1 MVKYEGSIRFEPS
14 TVNAATIKDFSMDVR
29 YFIDGCKILLNIR
42 LISNSHS
49 NYQRFPPNFDFHV
62 LSMSNAAKLKDFSVD
77 QKTKSGLR

>member
-29 YFIDGCKILLNIR
+29 LNIR

-49 NYQRFPPNFDFHV
+49 NHQRFPPNFDFHV